1 MTNEAKNR
9 ILIFVYTFFTWN
21 TSMERT
27 QTKIVTMYK
36 KVSRFFFHYLIFF
49 IALIVGFLVFQVLLS
64 KSLHIEVFQGND
76 TLLMQ
81 KTKLIAEFSKFLK
94 QNIKDND
101 LEIHILQGDLQ
112 TEEGFIKSVN
122 NLISYK

>member
-1 MTNEAKNR
+1 MR
-9 ILIFVYTFFTWN
+9 
-21 TSMERT
+21 MEET
-27 QTKIVTMYK
+27 QTKIINTYK

-49 IALIVGFLVFQVLLS
+49 VALIVGFFVFQGVLS
-64 KSLHIEVFQGND
+64 KSVNIEIFQEND
-76 TLLMQ
+76 NLLMQ
-81 KTKLIAEFSKFLK
+81 KMKLIAEFSKFMK

-101 LEIHILQGDLQ
+101 LEIHILHGDLQ

>member
-9 ILIFVYTFFTWN
+9 ILIFIYTFFTWN